1 MPVKHPNEI
10 NEKITAFVTSPYPQ
24 VLYGDAKKHPVKASH
39 HQPKA
44 KIPDTTNIGP
54 KTIKVKTNKPI
65 FTDLLAICRYP
76 FPVLEE
82 ENSRLKRL
90 LIATV
95 FLYFV
100 SWIATYAANKL
111 LYDFRYIGLIIGN
124 QWIAYLIL
132 FFAFAW
138 MPTTI
143 FLFVQA
149 RSLNKKM
156 KYSEEVIDKSI
167 VTLSI
172 TLPIVMVLVYIGTR
186 IFYR

>member
-1 MPVKHPNEI
+1 
-10 NEKITAFVTSPYPQ
+10 

-44 KIPDTTNIGP
+44 NNPDTTNIGP
-54 KTIKVKTNKPI
+54 RSIRDKTNKPI

-76 FPVLEE
+76 IPMLEE
-82 ENSRLKRL
+82 ENNRLKRL

-95 FLYFV
+95 SLYLV
-100 SWIATYAANKL
+100 SWIAAYASNKL
-111 LYDFRYIGLIIGN
+111 LYDFRYIGLFIEN

-132 FFAFAW
+132 FFGLAW
-138 MPTTI
+138 MPATI
-143 FLFVQA
+143 FLFIQA

-156 KYSEEVIDKSI
+156 KYSENFIDKSV

-172 TLPIVMVLVYIGTR
+172 TLPIVMAIVYIGTR